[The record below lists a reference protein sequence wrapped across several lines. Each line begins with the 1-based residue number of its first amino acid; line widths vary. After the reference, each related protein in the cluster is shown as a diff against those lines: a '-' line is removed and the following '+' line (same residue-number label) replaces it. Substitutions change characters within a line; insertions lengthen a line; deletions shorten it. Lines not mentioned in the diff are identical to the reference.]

1 VALDIFVPFV
11 KNIVTYGYAL
21 PLKAFPT
28 SAFFSNNCSA
38 FKHPSFVE
46 EAIEELLNKRCIE
59 QHDTPPHVVNPLTVA
74 EGKKLRLVLDLRY
87 VNNFLKSK
95 YEDLRTLSEI
105 FESGFFFFTFD
116 LESGYHHVR
125 IVKHHQQLLGFSWL
139 FSDRKRR
146 YFTFRVLPF
155 GLSTAWYVFTKF
167 LRPLVARLRSMGHV
181 SPVYIDDGMSGASDK
196 ISAEAASIIQKRDL
210 AQCDLKCKEAKSNW
224 ETRQIGQWLGY
235 IIKSECQ

>member
-1 VALDIFVPFV
+1 MTLDIFVPFV
-11 KNIVTYGYAL
+11 KNIVTYYYAL

-59 QHDTPPHVVNPLTVA
+59 QHDTPHVVNPLIVA
-74 EGKKLRLVLDLRY
+74 EGKKLRFVLDLHY

-95 YEDLRTLSEI
+95 YENLRTLSEI

-116 LESGYHHVR
+116 LESGYDHVR
-125 IVKHHQQLLGFSWL
+125 IVKHQQLLGFSWL
-139 FSDRKRR
+139 FSDRKRK
-146 YFTFRVLPF
+146 YFPFRVLPF
-155 GLSTAWYVFTKF
+155 GLSTAWYVFTKL
-167 LRPLVARLRSMGHV
+167 LRPFVARLR
-181 SPVYIDDGMSGASDK
+181 YK
-196 ISAEAASIIQKRDL
+196 IGSCFSCLYRRWDIG
-210 AQCDLKCKEAKSNW
+210 
-224 ETRQIGQWLGY
+224 QIGQWLGY